1 VHSGRRG
8 YRCKGFTEAGYAQLL
23 DAAYQQLSDPL
34 VLVWENTLN
43 THVSNAMREP
53 VAARGRLTVFEL
65 PPSTSELNPVE
76 SVWALLKDPCPP

>member
-23 DAAYQQLSDPL
+23 DAAHQQLSDPL

-43 THVSNAMREP
+43 THVSKRCVSRSRP
-53 VAARGRLTVFEL
+53 AA
-65 PPSTSELNPVE
+65 
-76 SVWALLKDPCPP
+76 D